1 VRRLWRNHRQ
11 RPLVLSKLRRQTL
24 IPSLLSTA
32 LAALLLLPAFF
43 FGGVAPVS
51 AAEVLQV
58 SGPDLL
64 LIGDRNRT
72 SMVRL
77 GCMTVT
83 PGSEAA
89 AQAWLRLRLPRRS
102 RVNLRPLA
110 ETDNEILV
118 ARVSGLDRE
127 TGDLADG
134 LVAAGLAS
142 PLPCG

>member
-1 VRRLWRNHRQ
+1 MWRLRRDHGQ
-11 RPLVLSKLRRQTL
+11 CPPVLSKLRRQTL
-24 IPSLLSTA
+24 IPSLLATA

-58 SGPDLL
+58 SGPDRL

-77 GCMTVT
+77 GCMAVT

-89 AQAWLRLRLPRRS
+89 AQAWLRLRLPRRT
-102 RVNLRPLA
+102 RVNLRPLT
-110 ETDNEILV
+110 ESEEGLLV
-118 ARVSGLDRE
+118 ARVNSLERD

>member
-1 VRRLWRNHRQ
+1 LWRNHRQ
-11 RPLVLSKLRRQTL
+11 CPSVLSKLRRQTL

>member
-1 VRRLWRNHRQ
+1 MWRNHRQ
-11 RPLVLSKLRRQTL
+11 CPSVLSKLRRQTL

>member
-11 RPLVLSKLRRQTL
+11 CPSVLSKLRRQTL

>member
-11 RPLVLSKLRRQTL
+11 CPPVLSKLRRQTL

>member
-1 VRRLWRNHRQ
+1 M
-11 RPLVLSKLRRQTL
+11 
-24 IPSLLSTA
+24 
-32 LAALLLLPAFF
+32 LPAFF
-43 FGGVAPVS
+43 FTGVAPVS

-58 SGPDLL
+58 SGPDRL

-77 GCMTVT
+77 GCMAVT

-89 AQAWLRLRLPRRS
+89 AQAWLRLRLPRRT
-102 RVNLRPLA
+102 RVNLRPLT
-110 ETDNEILV
+110 ESEEGELV
-118 ARVSGLDRE
+118 ARVSSLERD

>member
-1 VRRLWRNHRQ
+1 MRRLWRNHRQ
-11 RPLVLSKLRRQTL
+11 CPSVLSKLRRQTL

-43 FGGVAPVS
+43 FSGVAPVS

-58 SGPDLL
+58 SGPDRL

>member
-1 VRRLWRNHRQ
+1 M
-11 RPLVLSKLRRQTL
+11 LRRQTL
-24 IPSLLSTA
+24 IPTLLATA
-32 LAALLLLPAFF
+32 LAALLLLPAFI
-43 FGGVAPVS
+43 FGVVAPAS

-58 SGPDLL
+58 TGPDRL
-64 LIGDRNRT
+64 LIGDRNRS
-72 SMVRL
+72 SMVQL
-77 GCMTVT
+77 GCIAVT

-89 AQAWLRLRLPRRS
+89 AQAWLRLRLPRHS

-118 ARVSGLDRE
+118 ARVSGLDRD

-142 PLPCG
+142 PLPCS

>member
-1 VRRLWRNHRQ
+1 
-11 RPLVLSKLRRQTL
+11 
-24 IPSLLSTA
+24 
-32 LAALLLLPAFF
+32 LLPAFF
-43 FGGVAPVS
+43 FTGVAPVS

-58 SGPDLL
+58 SGPDRL